1 MNLHTVSFNP
11 KKMSTEQTTK
21 GLKEQYVP
29 TAEFYS
35 QIIDSLEEY
44 SIFTVDTDLNINS
57 WNSGATNIFQYETDE
72 IIGKPFETI
81 FTKEDKKAGIP
92 QMEIDIA
99 SKAGRSVDIRWHV
112 CKDGKTFFADG
123 LVFPLKDEN
132 EVGIGFVKILRDITA
147 TKEAEDEIKKYAKEL
162 EELNAHKESVLA
174 ILSHDLRS
182 PLAGIIQGAQY
193 LEANFDTINP
203 ALAKDLLK
211 EFRIATVNE
220 LNMLDYL
227 VEWTRIKYAA
237 EAFVPAK
244 IELVHYV
251 KKVFD
256 SLKETAAINAIN
268 LHSEIEENCS
278 VFADEKMLLSILQ
291 NIVSNAI
298 KHSHNGGQ
306 ITLSAKQSD
315 DMMIIVIKDSG
326 KGMSKEIMDKLFAP
340 QVKSLSKA
348 VEENKGA
355 GIGLLLV
362 KGFLE
367 KNNGKIWVES
377 EEGKG
382 SSFYFTLPLNK
393 PLDKKDISEKA
404 EAV

>member
-1 MNLHTVSFNP
+1 
-11 KKMSTEQTTK
+11 MSTSQTK
-21 GLKEQYVP
+21 KSLKEQYIP

-35 QIIDSLEEY
+35 QIINSLEEY

-92 QMEIDIA
+92 QMEIDLA
-99 SKAGRSVDIRWHV
+99 RQTGRSTDIRWHV
-112 CKDGKTFFADG
+112 CKDGKTFYADG

-132 EVGIGFVKILRDITA
+132 EVSIGFVKILRDITS
-147 TKEAEDEIKKYAKEL
+147 TKEAEDEIKKYAQEL
-162 EELNAHKESVLA
+162 EELNSHKENVLA

-203 ALAKDLLK
+203 ALTKELLK
-211 EFRIATVNE
+211 EFHIAAVNE

-227 VEWTRIKYAA
+227 VEWARIKYAA
-237 EAFVPAK
+237 ETFVPTK

-251 KKVFD
+251 KQVFD
-256 SLKETAAINAIN
+256 SLKETASINTIN
-268 LHSEIEENCS
+268 LHSEIEENCN
-278 VFADEKMLLSILQ
+278 VFADEKMLISILQ

-298 KHSHNGGQ
+298 KHSHKGGK

-315 DMMIIVIKDSG
+315 DMMIITIKDSG
-326 KGMSKEIMDKLFAP
+326 KGMSKEIQDKLFAP
-340 QVKSLSKA
+340 QIKSLSKE
-348 VEENKGA
+348 VEKNKGA

-367 KNNGKIWVES
+367 KNNGEIWVES

-382 SSFYFTLPLNK
+382 STFYFTLPINE
-393 PLDKKDISEKA
+393 PHAGIENF
-404 EAV
+404 EATANV

>member
-1 MNLHTVSFNP
+1 MATS
-11 KKMSTEQTTK
+11 QTKK

-44 SIFTVDTDLNINS
+44 SIFTIDTDLNINS

-92 QMEIDIA
+92 QKEIDLA
-99 SKAGRSVDIRWHV
+99 RQTGRSTDIRWHV
-112 CKDGKTFFADG
+112 CKDGKTFYADG

-132 EVGIGFVKILRDITA
+132 EVSIGFVKILRDITS
-147 TKEAEDEIKKYAKEL
+147 TKEAEDEIKKYAQEL
-162 EELNAHKESVLA
+162 EELNSHKENVLA

-203 ALAKDLLK
+203 ALTKELLK
-211 EFRIATVNE
+211 EFHIAAVNE

-227 VEWTRIKYAA
+227 VEWARIKYAA
-237 EAFVPAK
+237 ETFVPTK
-244 IELVHYV
+244 IELVYYV
-251 KKVFD
+251 KQVFD
-256 SLKETAAINAIN
+256 SLKETASINTIN
-268 LHSEIEENCS
+268 LHSEIEENCN
-278 VFADEKMLLSILQ
+278 VFADEKMLISILQ

-298 KHSHNGGQ
+298 KHSHKGGK

-315 DMMIIVIKDSG
+315 NMMVITIKDSG
-326 KGMSKEIMDKLFAP
+326 KGMSKEIQDKLFAP
-340 QVKSLSKA
+340 QIKSLSKE
-348 VEENKGA
+348 VEKNKGA

-382 SSFYFTLPLNK
+382 SSFYFTLPINK
-393 PLDKKDISEKA
+393 PL
-404 EAV
+404 

>member
-1 MNLHTVSFNP
+1 
-11 KKMSTEQTTK
+11 MSTSKTSK
-21 GLKEQYVP
+21 GLKKQYVP

-35 QIIDSLEEY
+35 QIIDSLEDY

-92 QMEIDIA
+92 QKEIDIA
-99 SKAGRSVDIRWHV
+99 SQAGRSVDIRWHV

-147 TKEAEDEIKKYAKEL
+147 EKKAEDEIKKYAKEL

-193 LEANFDTINP
+193 LEANFDKINP
-203 ALAKDLLK
+203 AVAKELLK
-211 EFRIATVNE
+211 EFHTAAINE

-227 VEWTRIKYAA
+227 VEWARIKYAA
-237 EAFVPAK
+237 EAFRPAV
-244 IELVHYV
+244 IELVHCV
-251 KKVFD
+251 EKVFE
-256 SLKETAAINAIN
+256 SLKETASINMIN
-268 LHSEIEENCS
+268 LHSEIDKKCS

-306 ITLSAKQSD
+306 IKLSAKQSD
-315 DMMIIVIKDSG
+315 DMMIVAIKDSG
-326 KGMSKEIMDKLFAP
+326 KGMSKEIMDTLFAP

-367 KNNGKIWVES
+367 TNNGKIWVES

-382 SSFYFTLPLNK
+382 SSFYFSLPIKQPLNG
-393 PLDKKDISEKA
+393 A
-404 EAV
+404 EMYEAAATA

>member
-1 MNLHTVSFNP
+1 
-11 KKMSTEQTTK
+11 MSTAKTTK

-35 QIIDSLEEY
+35 QIIDSLLDY
-44 SIFTVDTDLNINS
+44 SIFTVDTDLKINS

-72 IIGKPFETI
+72 IIGKPFDII
-81 FTKEDKKAGIP
+81 FTEQDKKDGIP
-92 QMEIDIA
+92 QKEIDVA
-99 SKAGRSVDIRWHV
+99 NKTGRCTDIRWHV
-112 CKDGKTFFADG
+112 RKDGKTFFADG
-123 LVFPLKDEN
+123 LVFPLKDEDD
-132 EVGIGFVKILRDITA
+132 EVIGFVKILCDITA
-147 TKEAEDEIKKYAKEL
+147 KKQSEDAIKKYAKDL
-162 EELNAHKESVLA
+162 EDLNAHKESVLA

-182 PLAGIIQGAQY
+182 PLAGIIQGAHY
-193 LEANFDTINP
+193 LQTNFDKIKP
-203 ALAKDLLK
+203 ELAKDLLN
-211 EFRIATVNE
+211 ELHTAAVNE

-237 EAFVPAK
+237 EAFVPTK
-244 IELVHYV
+244 VELVHYV

-256 SLKETAAINAIN
+256 SLKETASINTIN
-268 LHSEIEENCS
+268 LHSEIEENAN
-278 VFADEKMLLSILQ
+278 VFADEKMLISILQ

-306 ITLSAKQSD
+306 ITLSAKQD
-315 DMMIIVIKDSG
+315 DGMMIVAIKDSG
-326 KGMSKEIMDKLFAP
+326 KGMSKEIMGKLFAP
-340 QVKSLSKA
+340 QVKSLSKS

-382 SSFYFTLPLNK
+382 SSFYFTLPLDE
-393 PLDKKDISEKA
+393 PSAKDDILENA
-404 EAV
+404 ETV

>member
-1 MNLHTVSFNP
+1 
-11 KKMSTEQTTK
+11 MSTSQTK
-21 GLKEQYVP
+21 KSLKEQYIP

-92 QMEIDIA
+92 QMEIDLA
-99 SKAGRSVDIRWHV
+99 RQTGRSTDIRWHV
-112 CKDGKTFFADG
+112 CKDGKTFYADG

-132 EVGIGFVKILRDITA
+132 EVSIGFVKILRDITS
-147 TKEAEDEIKKYAKEL
+147 TKEAEDEIKKYAQEL
-162 EELNAHKESVLA
+162 EELNSHKENVLA

-203 ALAKDLLK
+203 ALTKELLK
-211 EFRIATVNE
+211 EFHIAAVNE

-227 VEWTRIKYAA
+227 VEWARIKYAA
-237 EAFVPAK
+237 ETFVPTK

-251 KKVFD
+251 KQVFD
-256 SLKETAAINAIN
+256 SLKETASINTIN
-268 LHSEIEENCS
+268 LHSEIEENCN
-278 VFADEKMLLSILQ
+278 VFADEKMLISILQ

-298 KHSHNGGQ
+298 KHSHKGGK

-315 DMMIIVIKDSG
+315 DMMIITIKDSG
-326 KGMSKEIMDKLFAP
+326 KGMSREIQDKLFAP
-340 QVKSLSKA
+340 QIKSLSKE
-348 VEENKGA
+348 VEKNKGA

-367 KNNGKIWVES
+367 KNNGEIWVES

-382 SSFYFTLPLNK
+382 STFYFTLPINE
-393 PLDKKDISEKA
+393 PHDGIENF
-404 EAV
+404 EATANV

>member
-1 MNLHTVSFNP
+1 
-11 KKMSTEQTTK
+11 MSTAKTTK

-35 QIIDSLEEY
+35 QIIDSLLDY

-57 WNSGATNIFQYETDE
+57 WNSGATHIFQYETDE
-72 IIGKPFETI
+72 IIGEPFETI
-81 FTKEDKKAGIP
+81 FTEEDKKAGIP
-92 QMEIDIA
+92 QREIDIA
-99 SKAGRSVDIRWHV
+99 LKEGRSVDVRWHL

-123 LVFPLKDEN
+123 LVFPLKDEDDA
-132 EVGIGFVKILRDITA
+132 VIGFVKILRDITA
-147 TKEAEDEIKKYAKEL
+147 KKESEDSIKKYAKEL
-162 EELNAHKESVLA
+162 EDLNAHKESVLA

-193 LEANFDTINP
+193 LEKNFDKINP
-203 ALAKDLLK
+203 VLAKDLLT
-211 EFRIATVNE
+211 EFHAAAVNE

-237 EAFVPAK
+237 EAFVPSK
-244 IELVHYV
+244 IELIRYV
-251 KKVFD
+251 EKVFE
-256 SLKETAAINAIN
+256 SLKETASINTIN

-298 KHSHNGGQ
+298 KHSHKGGQ

-315 DMMIIVIKDSG
+315 DMMIVAIKDSG
-326 KGMSKEIMDKLFAP
+326 KGMSKEIMDKLFTP
-340 QVKSLSKA
+340 QVKVLSKA

-377 EEGKG
+377 EEGVG
-382 SSFYFTLPLNK
+382 SCFYFTLPLNE

-404 EAV
+404 ETE

>member
-1 MNLHTVSFNP
+1 
-11 KKMSTEQTTK
+11 MSTATTTR

-35 QIIDSLEEY
+35 QIIDSLLDY
-44 SIFTVDTDLNINS
+44 SIFTVDTDLKINS

-72 IIGKPFETI
+72 IIGKPFEII
-81 FTKEDKKAGIP
+81 FTEQDKKDGIP
-92 QMEIDIA
+92 QKEIDVA
-99 SKAGRSVDIRWHV
+99 RKTGRCTDIRWHL

-123 LVFPLKDEN
+123 LVFPLKDEDD
-132 EVGIGFVKILRDITA
+132 EVIGFVKILCDITA
-147 TKEAEDEIKKYAKEL
+147 KKESEDAIKKYAKDL
-162 EELNAHKESVLA
+162 EDLNAHKESVLA

-193 LEANFDTINP
+193 LETNFDKINP
-203 ALAKDLLK
+203 ELAKDLLK
-211 EFRIATVNE
+211 ELHTAAVNE

-237 EAFVPAK
+237 EAFVPTK

-256 SLKETAAINAIN
+256 SLKETASINTIN

-298 KHSHNGGQ
+298 KHSHKGGQ
-306 ITLSAKQSD
+306 ITLSAKQD
-315 DMMIIVIKDSG
+315 DGMMIVAIKDSG
-326 KGMSKEIMDKLFAP
+326 KGMSKKIMDKLFAP
-340 QVKSLSKA
+340 QVKSLSKS

-367 KNNGKIWVES
+367 KNNGNIWVES

-382 SSFYFTLPLNK
+382 SSFYFTLPLDE
-393 PLDKKDISEKA
+393 PVDKTDISEKA
-404 EAV
+404 ETV

>member
-1 MNLHTVSFNP
+1 
-11 KKMSTEQTTK
+11 MSTSQTK
-21 GLKEQYVP
+21 KVLKEQYVP

-92 QMEIDIA
+92 QIEIDLA
-99 SKAGRSVDIRWHV
+99 RQTGRSTDIRWHV
-112 CKDGKTFFADG
+112 CRDGKTFFADG
-123 LVFPLKDEN
+123 LVFPLKNEN
-132 EVGIGFVKILRDITA
+132 DDIIGFVKILRDITA
-147 TKEAEDEIKKYAKEL
+147 QKESEDEIKKYAKEL
-162 EELNAHKESVLA
+162 EELNAHKENVLA

-193 LEANFDTINP
+193 LEANFDTIKP
-203 ALAKDLLK
+203 ALAKELLK
-211 EFRIATVNE
+211 EFHLATLNE

-237 EAFVPAK
+237 EAFVPTK
-244 IELVHYV
+244 LELVHYV
-251 KKVFD
+251 NKVFD
-256 SLKETAAINAIN
+256 SLKETASINTIN
-268 LHSEIEENCS
+268 LHSEIEENCN

-298 KHSHNGGQ
+298 KHSHNGGK
-306 ITLSAKQSD
+306 ITLSAKKSD

-377 EEGKG
+377 EEGNG
-382 SSFYFTLPLNK
+382 STFYFTLPINE
-393 PLDKKDISEKA
+393 PDNSKDIFEETA
-404 EAV
+404 TVL